1 MKRQITFKHEFVTS
15 FPDVLEDHTV
25 YVSIPFASA
34 IHKCCC
40 GCGQPV
46 VTPISPIRWQLT
58 FDGESI
64 SLHPS
69 IGNSNYACRSHYW
82 IRQNR
87 VVWAAPMSN
96 AMIAVARAADAAVT
110 ARYYAE
116 GTTSTEPVPT
126 APLSPLDEAAMPLEQ
141 RVEPKPKE
149 GFWKRV
155 KRRFFG

>member
-1 MKRQITFKHEFVTS
+1 MKRQLTLKHEFVTS

-34 IHKCCC
+34 VHKCCC

-96 AMIAVARAADAAVT
+96 AMIAEARAADAAVT
-110 ARYYAE
+110 ARYYAH
-116 GTTSTEPVPT
+116 GNTGTEPVPPVPLPPRGEP
-126 APLSPLDEAAMPLEQ
+126 APPVEQ
-141 RVEPKPKE
+141 PTEPGPKV

-155 KRRFFG
+155 KRWFLG

>member
-1 MKRQITFKHEFVTS
+1 MKRQLTLKHEFVTS
-15 FPDVLEDHTV
+15 FPDVLDDHTV

-40 GCGQPV
+40 GCGQSV

-87 VVWAAPMSN
+87 VVWAAPMST
-96 AMIAVARAADAAVT
+96 AMIAEARAADAVVT
-110 ARYYAE
+110 ARYYAKT
-116 GTTSTEPVPT
+116 GTEPVAP
-126 APLSPLDEAAMPLEQ
+126 APLPPLGEAAAAVEQ
-141 RVEPKPKE
+141 RVEPKPQ
-149 GFWKRV
+149 GGVWTRV
-155 KRRFFG
+155 KRWLFG

>member
-1 MKRQITFKHEFVTS
+1 MKRHITLKHEFVTS

-58 FDGESI
+58 FDGEAI

-87 VVWAAPMSN
+87 VVWAAPMST
-96 AMIAVARAADAAVT
+96 AMIAAARAADAAIT
-110 ARYYAE
+110 ARYYAD
-116 GTTSTEPVPT
+116 GTTGTGPVTT
-126 APLSPLDEAAMPLEQ
+126 APQPSFGEAATPVEQ
-141 RVEPKPKE
+141 PVKSKPKE

-155 KRRFFG
+155 KRWLFG

>member
-1 MKRQITFKHEFVTS
+1 MKRPIALTHEFVTS

-34 IHKCCC
+34 VHKCCC

-87 VVWAAPMSN
+87 VVWAAPMSD
-96 AMIAVARAADAAVT
+96 AMIAEARAADAAVT
-110 ARYYAE
+110 ARYYANN
-116 GTTSTEPVPT
+116 GT
-126 APLSPLDEAAMPLEQ
+126 EAAAPAPPPSLGEVAQPVGQ
-141 RVEPKPKE
+141 REEPKPK
-149 GFWKRV
+149 GRFWTRV
-155 KRRFFG
+155 RRWLFG